1 MYTLEILLG
10 IGVLITWTSE
20 ALGSYI
26 KYYSNLIGRQITGIT
41 LVQSIGVFSRI
52 GYFFQAYAIAWILD
66 KNLYS
71 NDRLFIVI
79 IGELIILIGLIFLNR
94 FGLIL
99 AKYIYIIHEK
109 LKIIDKFNTDV
120 IKIKTIGLKKPNSL
134 QVFAYI
140 FLYLGA
146 FFPLYLQILLP
157 DFAARSIALSGIIN
171 GVSTLILVSYID
183 IKYANQIE
191 AKGQSLL
198 QEELITA
205 RYLALIIL
213 IALHYFVYTLIQY

>member
-1 MYTLEILLG
+1 MYKIEILFGL
-10 IGVLITWTSE
+10 GVLITWTSE
-20 ALGSYI
+20 GFGAYI

-52 GYFFQAYAIAWILD
+52 GYFLQAFAIAWILD

-71 NDRLFIVI
+71 NNRFYIVI
-79 IGELIILIGLIFLNR
+79 YGELIILIGLIILSR

-99 AKYIYIIHEK
+99 SKYIYIIHSK
-109 LKIIDKFNTDV
+109 LKIIDKLNIEH
-120 IKIKTIGLKKPNSL
+120 IKIDKIVFKRPKLI
-134 QVFAYI
+134 QVIAYI

-146 FFPLYLQILLP
+146 FFPLYLQLLYS

-171 GVSTLILVSYID
+171 GVSTLILISYID

-191 AKGQSLL
+191 GNGESIL
-198 QEELITA
+198 QEELIAA
-205 RYLALIIL
+205 RYVALIIL
-213 IALHYFVYTLIQY
+213 ISMQSLIYLCIK